1 MSLKTTI
8 VDGRGTKRE
17 VKVTSRGQLI
27 TSAIDYSTPVYNL
40 LDTNDAGVTFFAPIA
55 DQLFVITDVIADA
68 DRSVGANGVTVEIY
82 ESNDEDSATVARAIL
97 QFDMVKQSS
106 KIITGLNFITS
117 QTGRFINAKMDDN
130 NVSLT
135 IAGYYINE

>member
-8 VDGRGTKRE
+8 VDGKGTKSE
-17 VKVTSRGQLI
+17 AKVSGRGQLI
-27 TSAIDYSTPVYNL
+27 TAPIDYSTPQYNL
-40 LDTNDAGVTFFAPIA
+40 LDTDDAGVTFFAPIA

-68 DRSVGANGVTVEIY
+68 DRNVGATGVTVQIY
-82 ESNDEDSATVARAIL
+82 ESNDRDSATVARTIL

-106 KIITGLNFITS
+106 KIITGLNFVSS

-130 NVSLT
+130 NVALT
-135 IAGYYINE
+135 IAGYYIDE